1 MTRESK
7 FDDDDDDDGDELGL
21 FDDELVDAAL
31 EAFELRRE
39 NARDKVDFRRLVEQK
54 LELKNLQ
61 DELGLYSISGK
72 DSE

>member
-7 FDDDDDDDGDELGL
+7 FDDDDDDGDELGL

-39 NARDKVDFRRLVEQK
+39 NARDKVDLRRLVEQK
-54 LELKNLQ
+54 LELKILQ

>member
-7 FDDDDDDDGDELGL
+7 FDDDDDDGDELGL

-39 NARDKVDFRRLVEQK
+39 NEREKVDFRRLVEQK